1 MDVKIL
7 SYTNLLA
14 LQKFILKHYDYGYKL
29 IGPVT
34 TGINSNGN
42 TIYLATMIKE
52 Q

>member
-7 SYTNLLA
+7 TYTNTLSLERR
-14 LQKFILKHYDYGYKL
+14 IVEYYDYGYKL
-29 IGPVT
+29 MGSVT